1 MDQGA
6 KALVCLLTKPILIV
20 LPCSHKLDT
29 RSFKSE
35 FNVKDLRFATPEE
48 VLQLTQLQIGAIP
61 PFGKLFEIP
70 TYVDENL
77 SANENIAFNAEID
90 ANL

>member
-1 MDQGA
+1 M
-6 KALVCLLTKPILIV
+6 
-20 LPCSHKLDT
+20 DT

-77 SANENIAFNAEID
+77 SANENIAFNAGDRCKSIIMRYKDYIEASGGIIGRY
-90 ANL
+90 AAK